1 MNVSEFAATVLEQGW
16 CIQTDWLPD
25 ERIAELTDLV
35 RRHWEQGD
43 FHAAGVG
50 RGAARDIRHDIRGDR
65 ILWLDDCSEAVV
77 RRYIKGELESLRLAF
92 NVAGYLGLHEFEG
105 HFAVYPP
112 GAGYAR
118 HRDRFRDSD
127 ARVVS
132 LILYLNRNW
141 QTEDGGELRLYPHGA
156 ASSPIDI
163 MPSGGTL
170 AGFLSAEMEHE
181 VLAARRERFSLTG
194 WFRRRPL
201 ESGR

>member
-1 MNVSEFAATVLEQGW
+1 MSVSQFAATVLEQGW
-16 CIQTDWLPD
+16 CIQADWLPS
-25 ERIAELTDLV
+25 ERAIELTDLV
-35 RRHWEQGD
+35 RRRWEHGE

-50 RGAARDIRHDIRGDR
+50 RGAGRDVRQDIRGDQ

-77 RRYIKGELESLRLAF
+77 QRYIKEELEILRLAF
-92 NVAGYLGLHEFEG
+92 NAAGYLGLHEFEG

-118 HRDRFRDSD
+118 HLDRFRDSD

-132 LILYLNRNW
+132 LILYLNQNW

-156 ASSPIDI
+156 ASAPIDVV
-163 MPSGGTL
+163 PRGGTL
-170 AGFLSAEMEHE
+170 AGFLSADLEHE
-181 VLAARRERFSLTG
+181 VLPARRERFSLTG